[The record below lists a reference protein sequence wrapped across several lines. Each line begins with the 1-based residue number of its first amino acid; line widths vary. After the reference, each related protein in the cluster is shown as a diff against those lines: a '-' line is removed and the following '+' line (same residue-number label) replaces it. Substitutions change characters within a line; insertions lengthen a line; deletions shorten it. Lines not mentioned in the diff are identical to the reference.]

1 MTPTFYVANAAE
13 TLLCHSFVTFTAVAM
28 RRGRPPKRS
37 ETTHRCIEYEDGYGN
52 VHFRTSHTD
61 QLGHVS
67 SSQPQP
73 LHGKAGWSLGNT
85 WIPPDDSELSLD
97 MDGRDY
103 EDQMNSEVFE
113 SSIFQDNAAEVQ
125 RSSRSKVSVGGK
137 SCETSLDAK
146 AN

>member
-1 MTPTFYVANAAE
+1 MASAAE
-13 TLLCHSFVTFTAVAM
+13 TLLHHSFITFTAVAM
-28 RRGRPPKRS
+28 RCGHPPKHL
-37 ETTHRCIEYEDGYGN
+37 ETTHRRIEYEDGCDN
-52 VHFRTSHTD
+52 VRFRTSHTD
-61 QLGHVS
+61 QLGRVS

-85 WIPPDDSELSLD
+85 WIPPDDSELALNV
-97 MDGRDY
+97 DGRDY

-113 SSIFQDNAAEVQ
+113 SSIFQDNAVEVQ